1 MGDGSASFG
10 PAASPAGNRL
20 VFNHISRYQPSS
32 LDLSWK
38 QIDLAGGSLQ
48 GANIRLTRLF
58 KRRRIAYSRLL
69 LFPVGAHRLYREDR
83 QGALLHCIATAV
95 AILSL
100 AAGATLFGGAMGLA
114 IIGRALLDIRWI
126 DSTVART
133 NKRLQ
138 VDVYMSQT
146 AGAPAGYHGRFG
158 PDTTGDDTRR
168 DEGSPSFSA
177 QERQLRDAAARR
189 RGSGQ

>member
-1 MGDGSASFG
+1 M
-10 PAASPAGNRL
+10 
-20 VFNHISRYQPSS
+20 
-32 LDLSWK
+32 
-38 QIDLAGGSLQ
+38 DLAGCGPQ
-48 GANIRLTRLF
+48 GANIRLARLL
-58 KRRRIAYSRLL
+58 KRRCIASGRLL
-69 LFPVGAHRLYREDR
+69 LFPVGAHRLHREDR
-83 QGALLHCIATAV
+83 RRALLYCIATAF

-100 AAGATLFGGAMGLA
+100 AAGATLFGGVMGLA